1 MEISSKAF
9 LATHIAEIN
18 AVMNMSRRSML
29 ANSLSEVDL
38 DEDEITVEDME
49 QAEEKDDDS
58 KIMQMNEEELKKYQP
73 IMF

>member
-1 MEISSKAF
+1 
-9 LATHIAEIN
+9 
-18 AVMNMSRRSML
+18 ML

-58 KIMQMNEEELKKYQP
+58 KIMQMNEEELKKYQR

>member
-1 MEISSKAF
+1 
-9 LATHIAEIN
+9 
-18 AVMNMSRRSML
+18 ML

-58 KIMQMNEEELKKYQP
+58 KIMQMNEEELKNIDPSCFEIYQ
-73 IMF
+73 ITESHD